1 MSPYIS
7 LRNTNTEQKVCTD
20 KKCYYRVKRLAYSL
34 FFIFTTVHMV
44 QNCRRYVYWRRPIKI
59 DVTEASDIES
69 Y

>member
-34 FFIFTTVHMV
+34 FLYLQRYIWFKIVADMFTGDV
-44 QNCRRYVYWRRPIKI
+44 QSKSTLRKLVI
-59 DVTEASDIES
+59 
-69 Y
+69 